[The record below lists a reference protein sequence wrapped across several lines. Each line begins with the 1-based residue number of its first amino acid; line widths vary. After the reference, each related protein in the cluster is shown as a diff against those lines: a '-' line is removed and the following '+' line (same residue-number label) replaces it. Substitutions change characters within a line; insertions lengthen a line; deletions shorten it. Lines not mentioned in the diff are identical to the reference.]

1 MQLSASCQVILLNIN
16 PVLMKRNII
25 SCPSRAV
32 KVFLA
37 PMLYILTSSVLSA
50 QKSATS
56 GVAAFKQASD
66 ALTQYFDPLVTL
78 IYVVGA
84 VVGLIGAIKVY
95 QKFSQGDP
103 DTGKTA
109 ASWFGACIFLVIS
122 ATVLRAF
129 FL

>member
-1 MQLSASCQVILLNIN
+1 
-16 PVLMKRNII
+16 MKRNII
-25 SCPSRAV
+25 SRPSRAI
-32 KVFLA
+32 KVFFA
-37 PMLYILTSSVLSA
+37 PILYLLTTTALSA

-56 GVAAFKQASD
+56 GVGAFNQAATDLKA
-66 ALTQYFDPLVTL
+66 YFDPLVNL
-78 IYVVGA
+78 IYIIGA

>member
-1 MQLSASCQVILLNIN
+1 
-16 PVLMKRNII
+16 MKRNII
-25 SCPSRAV
+25 SRTSRAV
-32 KVFLA
+32 KLFLA
-37 PMLYILTSSVLSA
+37 PLIYTLTTTALSA
-50 QKSATS
+50 QTGGQK
-56 GVAAFKQASD
+56 GVGAFQQAAKD
-66 ALTQYFDPLVTL
+66 LTAYFDPLTKL

-122 ATVLRAF
+122 ATVLKAF
-129 FL
+129 FINS

>member
-1 MQLSASCQVILLNIN
+1 
-16 PVLMKRNII
+16 MKQTII
-25 SCPSRAV
+25 PRTSSAV
-32 KVFLA
+32 KIFLA
-37 PMLYILTSSVLSA
+37 PMLYLLTTTALSA
-50 QKSATS
+50 QTKSGAS
-56 GVAAFKQASD
+56 GVGAFQKAATD
-66 ALTQYFDPLVTL
+66 LTAYFEPLTNLV
-78 IYVVGA
+78 YVVGA

>member
-1 MQLSASCQVILLNIN
+1 MKYNRLKPLRHVACILSLPLLSSLSAG
-16 PVLMKRNII
+16 
-25 SCPSRAV
+25 
-32 KVFLA
+32 
-37 PMLYILTSSVLSA
+37 TLSA

-56 GVAAFKQASD
+56 GVQAFTQASQ